1 MANPADLFEEDPL
14 KDSNGNLVQGRTRW
28 RRFAA
33 VMLPAA
39 IAAGGLMTGVAHGKV
54 PVAINVSGASFKIQA
69 SKLHGEGF
77 SQYGSF
83 YNKPG
88 ETPGVTGHAVAA
100 AAIKKA
106 ELTDLCQ
113 SVVQPLPW
121 GGTVTLLIKAGG
133 DGTPATAEDL
143 LIGMDFLSGDARFE
157 TMDIG
162 TDASQLSQGGVGSKG
177 APGGFG
183 QEAVK
188 VDITNLKQRA
198 YTTHAGVFTLNGLT
212 MQLVSGS
219 QDCFPDSVIPTN

>member
-1 MANPADLFEEDPL
+1 V

-54 PVAINVSGASFKIQA
+54 PVAINVSGASFKITA
-69 SKLHGEGF
+69 SHLHGDGF

-83 YNKPG
+83 YNKVG
-88 ETPGVTGHAVAA
+88 ETPGLTGHPVAA
-100 AAIKKA
+100 AAIKSA
-106 ELTDLCQ
+106 DLTNMCQ

-133 DGTPATAEDL
+133 GGTPATATDL
-143 LIGMDFLSGDARFE
+143 LIGMDFLSGDATFNSI
-157 TMDIG
+157 DIG
-162 TDASQLSQGGVGSKG
+162 TDASKLSQGGPGSVG

-183 QEAVK
+183 QEAVS
-188 VDITNLKQRA
+188 VDIDNLKQRA
-198 YTTHAGVFTLNGLT
+198 YTTHAGVFKLNGLT

-219 QDCFPDSVIPTN
+219 QDCFPDSDIPSTN

>member
-1 MANPADLFEEDPL
+1 MSPGGNMRDTTEPPVVHGAFPASAEGRADGDPGGPFRGGPPV

-39 IAAGGLMTGVAHGKV
+39 VAAGGLMTGVAHGKV

-69 SKLHGEGF
+69 SHLHGDGF

-100 AAIKKA
+100 AAIANAK
-106 ELTDLCQ
+106 LSDLCQ

-133 DGTPATAEDL
+133 VGAPATAENL
-143 LIGMDFLSGDARFE
+143 LIGMDFLSGDATFT
-157 TMDIG
+157 TM
-162 TDASQLSQGGVGSKG
+162 
-177 APGGFG
+177 
-183 QEAVK
+183 
-188 VDITNLKQRA
+188 
-198 YTTHAGVFTLNGLT
+198 
-212 MQLVSGS
+212 
-219 QDCFPDSVIPTN
+219 

>member
-1 MANPADLFEEDPL
+1 
-14 KDSNGNLVQGRTRW
+14 
-28 RRFAA
+28 
-33 VMLPAA
+33 MLPAA
-39 IAAGGLMTGVAHGKV
+39 VAAGGLMTGVAHGKV

-69 SKLHGEGF
+69 SHLHGDGF

-83 YNKPG
+83 YNKVG

-100 AAIKKA
+100 AAIKHA
-106 ELTDLCQ
+106 ELSNLCQ

-133 DGTPATAEDL
+133 GGTPATADDL

-157 TMDIG
+157 SMDIG
-162 TDASQLSQGGVGSKG
+162 TDASKLSQGGVPGSTG
-177 APGGFG
+177 ALGGFG
-183 QEAVK
+183 QEATK
-188 VDITNLKQRA
+188 VDIDNLKQRA

-219 QDCFPDSVIPTN
+219 QDCFPDSVIPN